1 MSLLTYSK
9 NQVKEYQKKYN
20 VKFQNEFPVD
30 FLKGIYA
37 FKIEPVIIQNDIK
50 KEILYNSILNMFNY
64 NFWPKN
70 GINYSRSKDLN
81 EILFSRI
88 YPEIDLLLT
97 NRKLFLKKLKSV
109 LLLKNFKMIDWYIED
124 INKLFIIDTTN
135 FEKDLARIEFDLGQ
149 LKFVNKTYDD
159 YALDYLSAYRRYY
172 KFLKRYFSGYG
183 HDKFQKREI
192 LAWNL
197 ITENIGLNRH
207 KLIDLE
213 KCFIP
218 IDYRIPS
225 ILKHA
230 GVLKLPIH
238 FDNYFLNKEL
248 MSAEDEKVLR
258 SFTYITLQKL
268 KKNLKRLGN
277 GFTDYELDKILFN
290 IYSQYRDVYGESH
303 FKYNT
308 TAY

>member
-20 VKFQNEFPVD
+20 VKFQNEFPED
-30 FLKGIYA
+30 FLRGIYA
-37 FKIEPVIIQNDIK
+37 FKNEPVNIHNNIK
-50 KEILYNSILNMFNY
+50 HEILYNSILNMFNY

-70 GINYSRSKDLN
+70 GINYARSKELNDLL
-81 EILFSRI
+81 ISRI

-97 NRKLFLKKLKSV
+97 DRKLFLKKLKTV

-124 INKLFIIDTTN
+124 VNKLFIIDTTD
-135 FEKDLARIEFDLGQ
+135 FEKDLYKIEFELGQ
-149 LKFVNKTYDD
+149 LKFVNRSSAD
-159 YALDYLSAYRRYY
+159 YKLNYLSIYRRYY
-172 KFLKRYFSGYG
+172 KFLKRYFSSYG
-183 HDKFQKREI
+183 QDKFQKREI

-197 ITENIGLNRH
+197 ITENIGLDRS
-207 KLIDLE
+207 KLLEID

-230 GVLKLPIH
+230 RVLKLPIQ
-238 FDNYFLNKEL
+238 FDKYFLNKEIL
-248 MSAEDEKVLR
+248 SAEDEKVLR
-258 SFTYITLQKL
+258 CFTYLTLQKL
-268 KKNLKRLGN
+268 KKNLKRFGN
-277 GFTDYELDKILFN
+277 GLTDYELDKTLFN
-290 IYSQYRDVYGESH
+290 MYSQYRNVYGESH

>member
-20 VKFQNEFPVD
+20 VKFQNEFPRD
-30 FLKGIYA
+30 FLRGIYA
-37 FKIEPVIIQNDIK
+37 FKNTPVNIHNNIRQ
-50 KEILYNSILNMFNY
+50 EILYNSILNMFNY

-70 GINYSRSKDLN
+70 GINYSRSKELN
-81 EILFSRI
+81 NLLLSRI

-97 NRKLFLKKLKSV
+97 DRKLFLKKLKTV
-109 LLLKNFKMIDWYIED
+109 LLLENFKMIDWYIED
-124 INKLFIIDTTN
+124 INKLFIIDSTN
-135 FEKDLARIEFDLGQ
+135 FEKDLSLIEFELGQ
-149 LKFVNKTYDD
+149 LKFVNKTYSD

-197 ITENIGLNRH
+197 ITENIGLDRS
-207 KLIDLE
+207 KLINLE

-230 GVLKLPIH
+230 GVLKLPVQ
-238 FDNYFLNKEL
+238 FDKYFLNKEIL
-248 MSAEDEKVLR
+248 SSEDEKVLR
-258 SFTYITLQKL
+258 SFTYLTLQKL
-268 KKNLKRLGN
+268 KKNLKRFGDGLA
-277 GFTDYELDKILFN
+277 DYELDKTLFN
-290 IYSQYRDVYGESH
+290 MYSQYRDVYGESH